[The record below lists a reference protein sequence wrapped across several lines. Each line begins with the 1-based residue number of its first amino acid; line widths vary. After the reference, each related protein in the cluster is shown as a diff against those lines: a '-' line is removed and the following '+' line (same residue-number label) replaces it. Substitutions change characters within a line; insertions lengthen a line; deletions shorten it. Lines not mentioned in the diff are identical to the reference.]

1 MSLLMDALR
10 KAEEAKKQAE
20 QEQQSADTAK
30 QPEEK
35 PVESTL
41 SPPEDESPAIDESP
55 LADSPPVDEP
65 EQNIPGEAV
74 DASGPSDLKNNST
87 RNLSISSQRPFLTLK
102 WILLTALPQ
111 KWQTL
116 LEMKQNQ

>member
-74 DASGPSDLKNNST
+74 DASGPSDLEKQFNEKFVDQQPKTIPDIKMDFADSSRNSG
-87 RNLSISSQRPFLTLK
+87 RHF
-102 WILLTALPQ
+102 WG
-111 KWQTL
+111 
-116 LEMKQNQ
+116 